1 MFSSIFNYWS
11 RRMKAGDY
19 FSNLVRDFKKGNP
32 DAYEKVFSHLVPEVL
47 NLKFPDSVVVCVM
60 PSCSGEIKPM
70 QKLAAEVAEF
80 CDLIDGTELLKK
92 LHVTA
97 SFCKTG
103 KRDYSEL
110 WHSIEADPIVNGR
123 HILLLDDV
131 TTTGTSF
138 AAASARLFE
147 AGAASV
153 TCLAIARTVMLL
165 EMEAA
170 K

>member
-1 MFSSIFNYWS
+1 
-11 RRMKAGDY
+11 MKAGDY

-32 DAYEKVFSHLVPEVL
+32 DAYDKVFSHLVPEVL
-47 NLKFPDSVVVCVM
+47 NLKFPASVVVCVM

-80 CDLIDGTELLKK
+80 CDLIDGTELLRK
-92 LHVTA
+92 LHVTP
-97 SFCKTG
+97 SFCRTG

-110 WHSIEADPIVNGR
+110 WYSIEADPIVNGR

-153 TCLAIARTVMLL
+153 TCLAIARTVLLL
-165 EMEAA
+165 EVEAYA
-170 K
+170 